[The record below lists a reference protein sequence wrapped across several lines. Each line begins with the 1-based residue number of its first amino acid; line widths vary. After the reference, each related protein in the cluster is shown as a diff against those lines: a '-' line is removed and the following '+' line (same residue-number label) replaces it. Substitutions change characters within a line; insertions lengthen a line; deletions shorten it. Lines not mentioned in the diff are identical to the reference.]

1 MSKISFMWRVSKST
15 LSRYSNCT
23 EKKFNIQLCNELE
36 IKKMY
41 QKAFE
46 YQALYSMIQF
56 WLQANAH
63 SNISTTHYGNGVFGN
78 VLVISVSLHLLGT
91 KTLCTTSA
99 FDSFP
104 T

>member
-63 SNISTTHYGNGVFGN
+63 FNISTTPLWQWGSRQCFNYKC
-78 VLVISVSLHLLGT
+78 LI
-91 KTLCTTSA
+91 TLIRH
-99 FDSFP
+99 
-104 T
+104 